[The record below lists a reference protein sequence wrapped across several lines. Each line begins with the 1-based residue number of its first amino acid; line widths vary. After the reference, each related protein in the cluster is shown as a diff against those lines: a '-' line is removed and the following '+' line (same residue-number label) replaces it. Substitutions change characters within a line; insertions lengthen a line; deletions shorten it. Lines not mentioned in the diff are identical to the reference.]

1 MEYTPDYNV
10 PVHLQRMIDAGV
22 TGLDIMHG
30 ELKNLMLEQ
39 EQEIED
45 SLQGEGHDLKLGYMQ
60 ALVDLYQ
67 LTYAL
72 SFAIG
77 DE

>member
-1 MEYTPDYNV
+1 MNTLTLP
-10 PVHLQRMIDAGV
+10 PHLLKLVHAGES
-22 TGLDIMHG
+22 GLNIMHG
-30 ELKNLMLEQ
+30 ELKNLMYEQ
-39 EQEIED
+39 EQQIEN
-45 SLQGEGHDLKLGYMQ
+45 SLQGEGYELNLGYMQ
-60 ALVDLYQ
+60 ALEDLYQ

>member
-1 MEYTPDYNV
+1 MNELMLP
-10 PVHLQRMIDAGV
+10 PHLLKLVEAGES
-22 TGLDIMHG
+22 GLNIMHG

>member
-1 MEYTPDYNV
+1 MNNLELP
-10 PVHLQRMIDAGV
+10 PHLLKLVEAGES
-22 TGLDIMHG
+22 GLNIMHG
-30 ELKNLMLEQ
+30 ELKNLMFEQ
-39 EQEIED
+39 EREIED
-45 SLQGEGHDLKLGYMQ
+45 SLQGEGHELKLGYMQ
-60 ALVDLYQ
+60 ALEDLYH

>member
-1 MEYTPDYNV
+1 MNTLTLP
-10 PVHLQRMIDAGV
+10 PHLLKQVHAGMS
-22 TGLDIMHG
+22 GLDIMHG
-30 ELKNLMLEQ
+30 ELKNLMYEQ
-39 EQEIED
+39 EQQIEN
-45 SLQGEGHDLKLGYMQ
+45 SLQGEGYELNLGYMQ
-60 ALVDLYQ
+60 ALEDLYQ

>member
-1 MEYTPDYNV
+1 MSTLTLP
-10 PVHLQRMIDAGV
+10 PHLLKLVESGES
-22 TGLDIMHG
+22 GLNIMHG

>member
-1 MEYTPDYNV
+1 MNELMLP
-10 PVHLQRMIDAGV
+10 PHLLKLVESGES
-22 TGLDIMHG
+22 GLNIMHG

>member
-1 MEYTPDYNV
+1 MNNLMLP
-10 PVHLQRMIDAGV
+10 PHLIKQVHAG
-22 TGLDIMHG
+22 TSGLDIMHG
-30 ELKNLMLEQ
+30 ELKNLMYEQ
-39 EQEIED
+39 EKDIEN
-45 SLQGEGHDLKLGYMQ
+45 SLQGEGYELKLGYMQ
-60 ALVDLYQ
+60 ALEDLYQ

>member
-1 MEYTPDYNV
+1 MNELMLP
-10 PVHLQRMIDAGV
+10 PHLLKQVESGES
-22 TGLDIMHG
+22 GLNIMHG

>member
-1 MEYTPDYNV
+1 MNNLELP
-10 PVHLQRMIDAGV
+10 PHLLKLVEAGES
-22 TGLDIMHG
+22 GLNIMHG
-30 ELKNLMLEQ
+30 ELKNLMFEQ
-39 EQEIED
+39 EREIED
-45 SLQGEGHDLKLGYMQ
+45 SLQGEGHELKLGYMQ
-60 ALVDLYQ
+60 ALEDLYQ

>member
-1 MEYTPDYNV
+1 MNNLELP
-10 PVHLQRMIDAGV
+10 PHLLKLVEAGES
-22 TGLDIMHG
+22 GLNIMHG
-30 ELKNLMLEQ
+30 ELKNLMYEQ
-39 EQEIED
+39 EREIED
-45 SLQGEGHDLKLGYMQ
+45 SLQGEGHELKLGYMQ
-60 ALVDLYQ
+60 ALEDLYQ

>member
-1 MEYTPDYNV
+1 MNTLTLPT
-10 PVHLQRMIDAGV
+10 HLLKLVEAGES
-22 TGLDIMHG
+22 GLNIMHG
-30 ELKNLMLEQ
+30 ELKNLMYEQ
-39 EQEIED
+39 EQHIED
-45 SLQGEGHDLKLGYMQ
+45 SLQGEGYELNLGYMQ
-60 ALVDLYQ
+60 ALEDLYQ

>member
-1 MEYTPDYNV
+1 MNNLELP
-10 PVHLQRMIDAGV
+10 PHLLKLVHAGES
-22 TGLDIMHG
+22 GLNIMHG

-39 EQEIED
+39 EREIED
-45 SLQGEGHDLKLGYMQ
+45 SLQGEGHELKLGYMQ
-60 ALVDLYQ
+60 ALEDLYH

>member
-1 MEYTPDYNV
+1 MSTLTLP
-10 PVHLQRMIDAGV
+10 PHLLKLVEAGES
-22 TGLDIMHG
+22 GLNIMHG